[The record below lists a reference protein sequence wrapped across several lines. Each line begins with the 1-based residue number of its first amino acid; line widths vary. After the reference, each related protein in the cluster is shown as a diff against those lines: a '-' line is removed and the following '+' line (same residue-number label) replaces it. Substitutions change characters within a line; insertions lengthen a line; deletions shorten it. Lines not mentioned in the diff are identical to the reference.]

1 MSILIVGTVA
11 FDAIQTPFG
20 KTDKIIGGAATY
32 IGISSSY
39 FSKNINLVSVVGED
53 FPLSGIKL
61 LKKHNICTKG
71 LQIKKGEK
79 TFFWSGR
86 YHDNMNKRDTLETH
100 LNVLETFD
108 PIIPEEYKDS
118 EYLMLGNLMPSVQQ
132 KVLSQMK
139 NRPKLVV
146 LDTMNFWMDN
156 FMDDLK
162 VSLKQVDILTINDDE
177 ARQLSG
183 EYSLIKASK
192 KILSM
197 GPKFLI
203 IKKGEHGAI
212 LFNNT
217 DTFLC
222 PAIPLEKVKDPTGAG
237 DSFAGGLIGYLES
250 TGDVSFE
257 NIKRAMIYG
266 TITASFSVETFG
278 TEKIS
283 SLTQKE
289 INKRKELIKKITKFD
304 I

>member
-39 FSKNINLVSVVGED
+39 FSKNLNLVSVVGDD
-53 FPLSGIKL
+53 FPSSGIKL

-71 LQIKKGEK
+71 LQIKKREK
-79 TFFWSGR
+79 TFFWSSR

-139 NRPKLVV
+139 KRPKLVV

-162 VSLKQVDILTINDDE
+162 MSLKQVDILTINDEE

-250 TGDVSFE
+250 TGDISFE